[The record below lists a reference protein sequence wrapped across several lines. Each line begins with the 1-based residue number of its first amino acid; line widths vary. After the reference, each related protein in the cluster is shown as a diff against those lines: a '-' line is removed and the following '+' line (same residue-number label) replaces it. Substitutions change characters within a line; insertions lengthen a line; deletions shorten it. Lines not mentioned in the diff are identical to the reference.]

1 MGRLTLNIP
10 LSFTQF
16 EREVIGERVRNKIAA
31 SKKMGMWMGGVTPI
45 GYATKDRKLVIV
57 PEEADPFGGRDDVL
71 GGQQPIRFDGC

>member
-1 MGRLTLNIP
+1 
-10 LSFTQF
+10 
-16 EREVIGERVRNKIAA
+16 
-31 SKKMGMWMGGVTPI
+31 MWMGGVTPI